1 MATVLNARPDALV
14 FLGMKCSSF
23 SAVNRGTS
31 GRSIICGL
39 GNLSYR
45 SVQEANLM
53 LCRTLDSKVI
63 LLELIREGAWEY
75 ETSCF
80 HVILLVKV
88 FSVFSVCIYI

>member
-1 MATVLNARPDALV
+1 MALAMATMLNGRPDALV

-39 GNLSYR
+39 GNMAYK

-53 LCRTLDSKVI
+53 LSRTLDSKVTF
-63 LLELIREGAWEY
+63 LGLVRGELGI
-75 ETSCF
+75 
-80 HVILLVKV
+80 
-88 FSVFSVCIYI
+88 